1 MHPVSVSNSM
11 NSMESFFILIGIG
24 LLLLMFIPLYR
35 VVVGPTVISRILGVN
50 VIGTKTTI
58 LVLIIGTVYN
68 QVDMFVDIAIT
79 YALLN
84 FITSLAAARFF
95 QRHKQMHPEEEIKGE
110 DAC

>member
-1 MHPVSVSNSM
+1 MPSVFTNSN
-11 NSMESFFILIGIG
+11 MESFFIYIGIG

-35 VVVGPTVISRILGVN
+35 VVQGPTVISRILGVN

-58 LVLIIGTVYN
+58 LVIIIGTIYTKVE
-68 QVDMFVDIAIT
+68 MFVDIAIT

-95 QRHKQMHPEEEIKGE
+95 QKNKQMCPDTQEESKGE

>member
-1 MHPVSVSNSM
+1 MPSVFTN
-11 NSMESFFILIGIG
+11 NNMESFFIYIGIG

-35 VVVGPTVISRILGVN
+35 VVQGPTVITRILGVN

-58 LVLIIGTVYN
+58 LVIIIGTIYTKVE
-68 QVDMFVDIAIT
+68 MFVDIAIT

-95 QRHKQMHPEEEIKGE
+95 QKNKQMGLDNEEEIKGE